1 MRHSQSSNNAL
12 RMLSLFLL
20 CSISGCGG
28 QILKVILPL
37 DDRFP
42 ENPIQVL
49 LLLNG
54 RSARQRLSIPW
65 ISEASLGHTFSFNLQ
80 LPANAVGE
88 LEMAIAHFGTNGC
101 LLRTDTTSLIIQGG
115 DRTQNLQAP
124 SFGLTGF
131 ILADQPGRP
140 MTPYWHPMVCPVAEQ
155 IPVLAF
161 VEASTSTPF
170 RPGGT
175 LTIDGWG
182 LLPGCTF
189 TINGLPAEVVHW
201 YSPLRVE
208 VRVPPEV
215 SAIPPIAITVQN
227 PDGESD
233 TRTDLIRSM

>member
-1 MRHSQSSNNAL
+1 MRPSQLGANAL
-12 RMLSLFLL
+12 RILSLFLFL
-20 CSISGCGG
+20 SLGGCGG
-28 QILKVILPL
+28 QILRVFLPL
-37 DDRFP
+37 DYRFP
-42 ENPIQVL
+42 ENPLQVL

-65 ISEASLGHTFSFNLQ
+65 VSEAALGHTFRFSLQ
-80 LPANAVGE
+80 FPANAVGE

-101 LLRTDTTSLIIQGG
+101 LLRTDTTSLILQGG
-115 DRTQNLQAP
+115 DRTQDLQAP

-131 ILADQPGRP
+131 ILADQPGIT
-140 MTPYWHPMVCPVAEQ
+140 MTPYWHPKVCPVPEQ
-155 IPVLAF
+155 IPVLAL
-161 VEASTSTPF
+161 VELSPVSPF
-170 RPGGT
+170 QPGGT

-189 TINGLPAEVVHW
+189 TINGVPAEVVRW

-208 VRVPPEV
+208 VRVPTEV
-215 SAIPPIAITVQN
+215 SAAPPVVITVQN